1 MKKKLLAGLV
11 VTAMVVSMVGC
22 GSSSSSSS
30 DASSGSSSASSES
43 TSSESSSSESA
54 SASSDDEVWTIGL
67 EYSASSCEFCQKF
80 ADECKA
86 YGEEKGFNV
95 IITQGNRNVSNQIT
109 NAEGMLEQGAK
120 IVGGFWDDPDACM
133 TIKDACEEKDVWCI
147 GVLTSLTDRG
157 NGYEKYRH
165 VGSENVE
172 GGRLYGEYAAEHL
185 PENAQICE
193 LHGVSS
199 DIQDQERFQGFWEA
213 MEEAGRDDVTVLDVQ
228 YTNTNRE
235 EGLKVVENWLQAYP
249 EMDAFVS
256 YSDELTVAGVEALRS
271 AGVNGKVQVYSFDG
285 SNEGAQMV
293 LDGDIM
299 CDVLQ
304 DYKEQAHA
312 YIDLCVNIRDTGTS
326 DDIEVPFTLITQENA
341 EDYLDY

>member
-1 MKKKLLAGLV
+1 MKKKILAALLVMAM
-11 VTAMVVSMVGC
+11 TASMAAC
-22 GSSSSSSS
+22 GSKSDSSS
-30 DASSGSSSASSES
+30 DKSADSDSGEK
-43 TSSESSSSESA
+43 
-54 SASSDDEVWTIGL
+54 WTIGL

-80 ADECKA
+80 ADEVKA

-95 IITQGNRNVSNQIT
+95 LLTQGNRNVSNQIM

-165 VGSENVE
+165 VGSENID

-185 PENAQICE
+185 PENAKICE

-199 DIQDQERFQGFWEA
+199 DIQDQERFQGFWDA
-213 MEEAGRDDVTVLDVQ
+213 MKEAGRDDVTVLDVQ

-235 EGLKVVENWLQAYP
+235 EGLKVVENWIQAYP
-249 EMDAFVS
+249 DMDAFVS

-271 AGVNGKVQVYSFDG
+271 AGLNGKVQVYSFDG
-285 SNEGAQMV
+285 SNEGAKLVQ
-293 LDGDIM
+293 DGDIT

-326 DDIEVPFTLITQENA
+326 DDMDVPFTLITADNA
-341 EDYLDY
+341 EKYLNY